1 MKSKMIL
8 NFSCAILCKEYS
20 RLGVNLSVSFKA
32 NTLNH
37 KKVNNGIKSVF
48 GLMLDEHTIDLIS

>member
-1 MKSKMIL
+1 MIL
-8 NFSCAILCKEYS
+8 NFSCAILCEEYS

-37 KKVNNGIKSVF
+37 KKVNNEIKSVF
-48 GLMLDEHTIDLIS
+48 GLMLDEHTIDLISL